1 MSILITRPSPAGE
14 ALVSRL
20 RALGQVA
27 WSFPLIEFVAGRELP
42 TLADRLATLTEN
54 DLVLPFHSTPSPL
67 LTPSSSG
74 MAETGLR
81 RRAIS
86 RLAAPRRSPFIPLAG
101 SIFVIHWIGKS
112 AKPCYNYLNYKILRA
127 NAR

>member
-1 MSILITRPSPAGE
+1 M
-14 ALVSRL
+14 
-20 RALGQVA
+20 A

-54 DLVLPFHSTPSPL
+54 DLVFALSQHAVAFAHAQLQRDGRNWPV
-67 LTPSSSG
+67 
-74 MAETGLR
+74 
-81 RRAIS
+81 
-86 RLAAPRRSPFIPLAG
+86 APRYFAIGRTTALALHTVSGFDIRYPL
-101 SIFVIHWIGKS
+101 IGKS

>member
-1 MSILITRPSPAGE
+1 MSILITRPSPAE

-42 TLADRLATLTEN
+42 TLADRLATLAEN
-54 DLVLPFHSTPSPL
+54 DLVFALSQHAVAFAHAQLQRDGRNWPV
-67 LTPSSSG
+67 
-74 MAETGLR
+74 A
-81 RRAIS
+81 RAIS

>member
-74 MAETGLR
+74 WPK
-81 RRAIS
+81 
-86 RLAAPRRSPFIPLAG
+86 LACVAALFRDWPHHG
-101 SIFVIHWIGKS
+101 
-112 AKPCYNYLNYKILRA
+112 
-127 NAR
+127 ARPSYR

>member
-20 RALGQVA
+20 RALGRVA
-27 WSFPLIEFVAGRELP
+27 RSFPLIGVAGRELP
-42 TLADRLATLTEN
+42 GRPHGDAFAKA
-54 DLVLPFHSTPSPL
+54 LVLPFLYAVAFAHAQL
-67 LTPSSSG
+67 QRKV
-74 MAETGLR
+74 AETGLR

-101 SIFVIHWIGKS
+101 SIFVIHWIGNQRS
-112 AKPCYNYLNYKILRA
+112 LATITITKILRA

>member
-54 DLVLPFHSTPSPL
+54 DLVFALSQHAVAFAHAQL
-67 LTPSSSG
+67 QR

>member
-54 DLVLPFHSTPSPL
+54 DLVFALSQHAVAFAHAQLPAGWSKLACVAALFRDWPHHGARPSY
-67 LTPSSSG
+67 
-74 MAETGLR
+74 R
-81 RRAIS
+81 
-86 RLAAPRRSPFIPLAG
+86 
-101 SIFVIHWIGKS
+101 
-112 AKPCYNYLNYKILRA
+112 
-127 NAR
+127 

>member
-27 WSFPLIEFVAGRELP
+27 WSFPLIEFVAGRDLP

-54 DLVLPFHSTPSPL
+54 DLVFALSQHAVAFAHAQLQRDGRNWPV
-67 LTPSSSG
+67 
-74 MAETGLR
+74 